1 MAQGADILY
10 PLHRAA
16 AAGEH
21 KPLFLAETGDLRGFL
36 CAEALFALGGKDIR
50 DAASVCLDDLLVQIH
65 KRSAQL
71 LCQQAAKGGFAAGR
85 HSHKGDV
92 QRLAAQRGGNAP
104 HLARGVL
111 ELAAKE
117 GLALINGTQIMTA
130 VGCLAVYDAVQLTKT
145 ADIACAMTA
154 EALFGIKKAYDPKVH
169 AVRGHKGQ
177 INSAKNLLTLLEGS
191 KLAFDTIPGKVQDAY
206 ALRCT
211 PQVHGASRDAI
222 EYVYNA
228 VSREINAVTDNPI
241 IFPDDDEAISGGNFH
256 GQPMALAFDFLGIAL
271 AEYANISERRIERLV
286 NPQLSAGLPAFL
298 SENGGLNSG
307 FMITQYS
314 AASMVSENKVW
325 AHPASVDSIP
335 SSANQEDHVSMG
347 TIAARKA
354 RMILDNAQKVIGIEL
369 FAASQA
375 LYLRGDD
382 KLAPATKAVYN
393 KIRESVAPI
402 HDDIVMYEQMNKF
415 DAMVK
420 AEEIVRA
427 AESVCGTLE

>member
-1 MAQGADILY
+1 MDKQLFTKAVNSLGVVFFPAFDWAISPTHPEREERLLYTRDQLKEEGIFDIEGITEYRPEFCSYADIERVHFCLPSIQAVTTDSHLASAGGAITAARLVLENREQKAFALVRPPGHHSMRVVHGNRGFCNINNEAVMIAWIRDHYAHPDGRPLRIAIVDTDVHHADGSQDIFWNDPDTLFISFHQDGRTLY
-10 PLHRAA
+10 P
-16 AAGEH
+16 G
-21 KPLFLAETGDLRGFL
+21 TG
-36 CAEALFALGGKDIR
+36 
-50 DAASVCLDDLLVQIH
+50 
-65 KRSAQL
+65 
-71 LCQQAAKGGFAAGR
+71 
-85 HSHKGDV
+85 
-92 QRLAAQRGGNAP
+92 
-104 HLARGVL
+104 
-111 ELAAKE
+111 
-117 GLALINGTQIMTA
+117 
-130 VGCLAVYDAVQLTKT
+130 
-145 ADIACAMTA
+145 
-154 EALFGIKKAYDPKVH
+154 
-169 AVRGHKGQ
+169 
-177 INSAKNLLTLLEGS
+177 
-191 KLAFDTIPGKVQDAY
+191 
-206 ALRCT
+206 
-211 PQVHGASRDAI
+211 
-222 EYVYNA
+222 
-228 VSREINAVTDNPI
+228 
-241 IFPDDDEAISGGNFH
+241 
-256 GQPMALAFDFLGIAL
+256 
-271 AEYANISERRIERLV
+271 
-286 NPQLSAGLPAFL
+286 FL

-427 AESVCGTLE
+427 AESVCGILE

>member
-1 MAQGADILY
+1 MRSNTFTM
-10 PLHRAA
+10 PS
-16 AAGEH
+16 
-21 KPLFLAETGDLRGFL
+21 
-36 CAEALFALGGKDIR
+36 
-50 DAASVCLDDLLVQIH
+50 AS
-65 KRSAQL
+65 
-71 LCQQAAKGGFAAGR
+71 
-85 HSHKGDV
+85 
-92 QRLAAQRGGNAP
+92 
-104 HLARGVL
+104 
-111 ELAAKE
+111 
-117 GLALINGTQIMTA
+117 
-130 VGCLAVYDAVQLTKT
+130 
-145 ADIACAMTA
+145 
-154 EALFGIKKAYDPKVH
+154 
-169 AVRGHKGQ
+169 
-177 INSAKNLLTLLEGS
+177 
-191 KLAFDTIPGKVQDAY
+191 
-206 ALRCT
+206 
-211 PQVHGASRDAI
+211 
-222 EYVYNA
+222 
-228 VSREINAVTDNPI
+228 EINAVTDNPI

-286 NPQLSAGLPAFL
+286 NPQLSANLPAFL

-402 HDDIVMYEQMNKF
+402 HRRYRDVRTDEQ
-415 DAMVK
+415 
-420 AEEIVRA
+420 VR
-427 AESVCGTLE
+427 CNGKGGRDRPRGRKRLRNP